1 METVD
6 GSNLLKNSLSF
17 LHLSDIHFTRQSGN
31 HLDLDKDLR
40 NQLLNGIVRVVL
52 PQVEKFDG
60 LLLTGDVAFSGSPSE
75 YETAVSWIEEICS
88 AIGCQP
94 HQVWVVPGNHDVDR
108 DLISKSKIL
117 NDIHSRIK
125 STELCQIDRE
135 LVSTLQD
142 DSYGK
147 VLLDPLAEYI
157 KFASRYGC
165 QFSVEKPFWQSEP
178 IIMNDGSELCF
189 RGLTSTLVSDE
200 FDDNGNRNLVLGIS
214 QVQMSEESGRTYVTL
229 CHHPSDW
236 LKDADK
242 VLPYICSRTKVALF
256 GHKHIWDIFRKDT
269 DGGNTIFIH
278 GGAVHP
284 EQRDI
289 LQPYY
294 NAVSLWIDGV
304 ESKRTLIV
312 TIHSRR
318 WNSNTTRFEADAPD
332 SKKEYRQFE
341 ILLEPWAVQ
350 TCETEMQ
357 MRADN
362 VESNLSQDV
371 ENSENYRVGRPFKPR
386 EFTYKFLSLPYHEIV
401 SIGISMAL
409 LEDIDEGVQNFILT
423 RRFSERANQ
432 RNELPKLIKLVES
445 QYDKLKGGK

>member
-1 METVD
+1 M
-6 GSNLLKNSLSF
+6 KNSLSF

-40 NQLLNGIVRVVL
+40 NQLLNDIVRVVL

-75 YETAVSWIEEICS
+75 YETAVSWIEEICR

-117 NDIHSRIK
+117 NDIHSKIK
-125 STELCQIDRE
+125 ATELCQIDRE
-135 LVSTLQD
+135 LVGTLQD

-147 VLLDPLAEYI
+147 VLLDPLAAYI

-165 QFSVEKPFWQSEP
+165 QFSVQKPFWQSEP

-200 FDDNGNRNLVLGIS
+200 FDDNENRKLVLGIS
-214 QVQMSEESGRTYVTL
+214 QVQMSEESDRTYVTL

-236 LKDADK
+236 LKDADN

-256 GHKHIWDIFRKDT
+256 GHKHVWEIFKKDSV
-269 DGGNTIFIH
+269 GGSTIFIH

-284 EQRDI
+284 ERRDI

-294 NAVSLWIDGV
+294 NAVSFRVDGA
-304 ESKRTLIV
+304 ESERTLIV

-318 WNSNTTRFEADAPD
+318 WNSTTTRFEADAPD
-332 SKKEYRQFE
+332 SRQFS
-341 ILLEPWAVQ
+341 IILEPWVVQ

-357 MRADN
+357 MRADK
-362 VESNLSQDV
+362 VESNLSQDM
-371 ENSENYRVGRPFKPR
+371 ENAEISRVRHPFNPR

-401 SIGISMAL
+401 SIGVEMDL
-409 LEDIDEGVQNFILT
+409 LKDIDEGVQNFVLT
-423 RRFSERANQ
+423 RRFSERAIKRNQ
-432 RNELPKLIKLVES
+432 LPRLIKLVEL
-445 QYDKLKGGK
+445 QYNNLKGGK